1 MIRLSLIGVI
11 LNLPVALFAQTQD
24 SNVVWAEASVSY
36 TNPYVQQTIVYTVVV
51 KSTEPLTKVPGEL
64 DIPDIRGVTRLQ
76 KGIYKDLSNPYQ
88 IEYRYALTPLSLRQ
102 LRIPSI
108 QIEVTYVNQ
117 WRYSYK
123 KKIQT
128 QELILNVQPPAT
140 PQKLW
145 LPLKDLK
152 LQGYVDKTSVTNVGD
167 PITVTLTL
175 DAVGMSG
182 DRLPILTLPVDEKNF
197 HVYAETSPKTNPR
210 ISPDKTTIIGQR
222 IEKYTLVPQ
231 RVGKLEIPVVRLF
244 WWDIK
249 KNHESMVEWL
259 GPVVQVGD
267 VMPIVSKPSTEETV
281 SSEKETNNWLLNIGG
296 IGVILFIIGWWLG
309 AGRPGKSQI
318 KYLLGTISIAMRRQA
333 RYLWMNL
340 RVWLHQLFQVRKKQ
354 SLTEMDDSVTIA
366 EKPSKTYYIPK
377 PVRIFNLLHAIDT
390 ANNPVVFLQYVQQL
404 AHEFLHLPPFT
415 ALPQIAEALL
425 ITYPYLDT
433 AKVHQLF
440 QTLDDALYSGTYTF
454 NPEAWK
460 AEFKQLFRTLPFHSA
475 QLPAQEKEK
484 LGLPPLNPFVF

>member
-1 MIRLSLIGVI
+1 VVNSLRQFKTTYDIK
-11 LNLPVALFAQTQD
+11 FA
-24 SNVVWAEASVSY
+24 
-36 TNPYVQQTIVYTVVV
+36 PPIVHGATLLDEKIDEK
-51 KSTEPLTKVPGEL
+51 KSFLRVES
-64 DIPDIRGVTRLQ
+64 Q
-76 KGIYKDLSNPYQ
+76 
-88 IEYRYALTPLSLRQ
+88 YALTLLTVGQ
-102 LRIPSI
+102 VKIPPTSI
-108 QIEVTYVNQ
+108 DVTYIVPPQQYPPPPQGQYPPYYNRQ
-117 WRYSYK
+117 PRQPFEQPREYSV
-123 KKIQT
+123 KIQT

-145 LPLKDLK
+145 LPLEDLK

-231 RVGKLEIPVVRLF
+231 RQGKLEIPVVRLF